1 MTYVSLRRRQMG
13 TRNNQRKHR
22 DVPMEARP
30 PYCRRRFRPAPA
42 LELSSNWRIEMRGNF
57 LWRRIPQMK
66 RMLLAGAAIAALGFG
81 LSAAQAC
88 PGIASTTTSTT
99 VAQPA
104 DPVVSTDISSAK
116 KKKKMARKGGG
127 ASKAGTGGG
136 AGGDSGSGAASDTQQ
151 GKPRGN
157 PAVR

>member
-1 MTYVSLRRRQMG
+1 
-13 TRNNQRKHR
+13 
-22 DVPMEARP
+22 
-30 PYCRRRFRPAPA
+30 
-42 LELSSNWRIEMRGNF
+42 
-57 LWRRIPQMK
+57 MK
-66 RMLLAGAAIAALGFG
+66 RMFFAGVAVAALGFG

-88 PGIASTTTSTT
+88 PGIASTSNTSTT

-116 KKKKMARKGGG
+116 KKKKMRKGGG

-136 AGGDSGSGAASDTQQ
+136 SGGESGSGATSDTQQ

-157 PAVR
+157 PAVK

>member
-1 MTYVSLRRRQMG
+1 
-13 TRNNQRKHR
+13 
-22 DVPMEARP
+22 
-30 PYCRRRFRPAPA
+30 
-42 LELSSNWRIEMRGNF
+42 
-57 LWRRIPQMK
+57 MK
-66 RMLLAGAAIAALGFG
+66 RILFASAAIAALGFG

-88 PGIASTTTSTT
+88 PGVASTAPSST

-104 DPVVSTDISSAK
+104 DTVVTDISSAK
-116 KKKKMARKGGG
+116 KKKKAMRKGGG

-136 AGGDSGSGAASDTQQ
+136 AGGDSGSGATTDTQQ